1 MTWAQD
7 AATSETRASV
17 QLRESSGGRMQLNG
31 QPCIVTPK
39 NSLELTKQNKNMK
52 PQHTRGKVKILH
64 KGRAAFDK
72 LRPQGNGCN
81 AR

>member
-17 QLRESSGGRMQLNG
+17 QLRESSGGPMKLNG

-39 NSLELTKQNKNMK
+39 NSLELTKHMTS
-52 PQHTRGKVKILH
+52 QHSTRGQVNTTH
-64 KGRAAFDK
+64 KGKAAFDK
-72 LRPQGNGCN
+72 LRPQRNGCN

>member
-17 QLRESSGGRMQLNG
+17 QSRESSGGRMQLNG

-39 NSLELTKQNKNMK
+39 NSLGLTKYMTS
-52 PQHTRGKVKILH
+52 QHSTRGHVKTKH
-64 KGRAAFDK
+64 KGKAAFDE
-72 LRPQGNGCN
+72 LRPQRNGCN